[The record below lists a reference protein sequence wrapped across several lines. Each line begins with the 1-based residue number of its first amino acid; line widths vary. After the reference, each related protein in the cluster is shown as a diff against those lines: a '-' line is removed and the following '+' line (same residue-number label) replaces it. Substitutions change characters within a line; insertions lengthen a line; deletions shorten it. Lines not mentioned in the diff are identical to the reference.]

1 MTTSRTHRPRPAS
14 PLPAL
19 ALLAALALVLVLGSV
34 VTAHASGDAEVE
46 LTSMVNAERTAA
58 GLPAL
63 QVSGDLVEVARR
75 HSSRMASSGTLH
87 HNPHLGS
94 EVSNWTRVTENVGQ
108 GPDARAIHD
117 ALMASSSH
125 RANILDGG
133 VSQVGVGVVVAGDT
147 LWMTQVFRQP
157 ATASAPPPPPPPP
170 PPTDPTPVP
179 PPADPPTPA
188 PPPTSTPEPAPAAPP
203 ADATPPAPTA
213 PAPSSA
219 GIVVAPADDGS
230 VRLASPVAVDT
241 AADGAMRAAPSPE
254 AARVLATARWITVAW
269 LLVE

>member
-1 MTTSRTHRPRPAS
+1 M
-14 PLPAL
+14 
-19 ALLAALALVLVLGSV
+19 ALVLALGSV
-34 VTAHASGDAEVE
+34 VAAHASGDAEAE
-46 LTSMVNAERTAA
+46 LTSLVNAERAAA

-63 QVSGDLVEVARR
+63 QVSGDLVDVARR
-75 HSSRMASSGTLH
+75 HSSRMASSGTLQ

-125 RANILDGG
+125 RANILDGA

-157 ATASAPPPPPPPP
+157 ASAPAP
-170 PPTDPTPVP
+170 P
-179 PPADPPTPA
+179 PPADPTPPPPPAPAPAAPTPA
-188 PPPTSTPEPAPAAPP
+188 PPLPAHTAAPSAPAPADAAPVAATDPEPAPR
-203 ADATPPAPTA
+203 
-213 PAPSSA
+213 
-219 GIVVAPADDGS
+219 GIAVAPADAGS
-230 VRLASPVAVDT
+230 VRLASPVVVDT
-241 AADGAMRAAPSPE
+241 AAEGSVRAAPSPE
-254 AARVLATARWITVAW
+254 AARVLTAARWITVAW